1 MGRCDCFGQ
10 VLFLLY
16 DNTSMY
22 RRSYSTMPEHLS
34 LEEVDTNGSLNHS
47 EIKFLVQRCPNIKKI
62 RFRYIR
68 YVSTT
73 YVYIFCNFF
82 CEGVRALH
90 ITNYFWNFRD
100 TTIVDEQDKNDH
112 LAKLSALNYLTQVS
126 ITCANFYEHQ
136 VFQFLEGNFFPTQCI
151 KNRYES

>member
-1 MGRCDCFGQ
+1 
-10 VLFLLY
+10 
-16 DNTSMY
+16 MY

-47 EIKFLVQRCPNIKKI
+47 EIKFLVQRCPNLKKI

-73 YVYIFCNFF
+73 YVYIFCDFF
-82 CEGVRALH
+82 SLWVWNKSVRALH
-90 ITNYFWNFRD
+90 TTKSIWNFRD
-100 TTIVDEQDKNDH
+100 TTIVDEQDKSDH

-136 VFQFLEGNFFPTQCI
+136 VFQFLEGNFFPPQCI
-151 KNRYES
+151 KNRYKS